1 MPTHIS
7 IHSSTIRNIINSC
20 PLSPYLTVA
29 LYPSVATSTSFVCA
43 SVKEPD
49 NITQFYS
56 LIAWWRFP

>member
-1 MPTHIS
+1 
-7 IHSSTIRNIINSC
+7 TIRNIINSC